1 MFGLMENE
9 KKKEKY
15 KRKEKKKIR
24 IEKRYMIYF
33 VVWLKKNANIGMSC
47 LEKETTYIR
56 RDINGVYSM
65 LQCLS
70 TCIHIYVQYYYI
82 FLIKLIHTY
91 FSHYYLIQSRLIIE
105 FEKS

>member
-1 MFGLMENE
+1 M
-9 KKKEKY
+9 KKNKEKY

-70 TCIHIYVQYYYI
+70 SCIHIRAV
-82 FLIKLIHTY
+82 LLY
-91 FSHYYLIQSRLIIE
+91 FSNQTHTHIFFALLPNSV
-105 FEKS
+105 